1 MTAPLTVRAEEARP
15 SPRIPAAL
23 SRLGDASASSIT
35 TLIAVTA
42 CVAFVFWQL
51 RPDLLFASTTPAG
64 GDMGAHV
71 WLPDFLRDHLLTE
84 GRLTGWTPDWYAGF
98 PALTFYFPLPALLIV
113 AADVLLP
120 YGVAFKL
127 VSVSGLLAL
136 PIAAWAFGRL
146 AGMRFP
152 GPACLAV
159 ATLPFLFDRS
169 FTIYGGNVAST
180 LAGEYS
186 FSIALAFAL
195 LFLGFVA
202 KGLDNGTHRA
212 TAAMLLAAT
221 ILSHVI
227 PAVFAAVAALVLF
240 AFRADRARLNWI
252 IPTGLVGAAL
262 AGLWAVPFVLRL
274 PYMND
279 MGWEKITTYRQDLF
293 PSEVR
298 WVPALALI
306 GALLSVAR
314 RRRMGTFLL
323 VLSAMCAAAFVVA
336 PQTRL
341 WNARILPFWF
351 LCLYLLAGIAVSEAA
366 HLLAEAGA
374 YRRLMPFP
382 GRTPQPGLLS
392 SGGQPAP
399 DGPSVARGL
408 SLFQRPDRAEIAAPL
423 VAVIA
428 VVALLGLPLGALP
441 GWWPVK
447 SEDHSFVPDWVAWN
461 YSGYERKPAFP
472 EYDDVVAT
480 MRQVGEERG
489 CGRAMWEYEPQLDR
503 LGTPMALMLL
513 PMWTDGCIGSME
525 GLFFE
530 SAASVPY
537 HFLNQSELSQTPS
550 RAQRDLPYRSL
561 DLENGVAHL
570 QLMGV
575 KYYMAVSPEAIA
587 AASAHPEL
595 TRIASSGPWSVN
607 YDDGPKERTWEI
619 YEVED
624 AVLVEGLDNE
634 PVVATDLPKGGRGW
648 QDAAVE
654 WYQDRSRWDVP
665 VAAAG
670 PDEWA
675 RVPSEDL
682 DDPPRSAVRQARV
695 SDIEVA
701 PDRIS
706 FRVDKPGSPVIVRSS
721 YFPNWQAAGA
731 DGPFRVT
738 PNLMVVVPTETEVT
752 LTYGQTPVDGLGW
765 LLSGLG
771 FVGLLALRRRGAVP
785 YRPTPRTSVP
795 DPR

>member
-1 MTAPLTVRAEEARP
+1 MTAPVTAPAREGRTAP
-15 SPRIPAAL
+15 LPAAV
-23 SRLGDASASSIT
+23 SRLREASPSALA
-35 TLIAVTA
+35 TLIAVTG

-71 WLPDFLRDHLLTE
+71 WLPDFLRDHLLTK
-84 GRLTGWTPDWYAGF
+84 GRVTGWTPDWYAGF

-120 YGVAFKL
+120 YGIAFKL
-127 VSVSGLLAL
+127 VSVSGLLAM

-159 ATLPFLFDRS
+159 ATLPFLFDRT

-195 LFLGFVA
+195 LFLGVVA
-202 KGLDNGTHRA
+202 KGLDAGTHRA

-227 PAVFAAVAALVLF
+227 PAVFAAVAALLLF
-240 AFRADRARLNWI
+240 AFRADRARLRWLL
-252 IPTGLVGAAL
+252 PTGLVGAAL
-262 AGLWAVPFVLRL
+262 AGLWTVPFVLRL

-314 RRRMGTFLL
+314 RRRTGTFLL
-323 VLSAMCAAAFVVA
+323 VLSAMCGTAFVVA

-351 LCLYLLAGIAVSEAA
+351 LCLYLLAGIAIAEAS
-366 HLLAEAGA
+366 HLFAEAGA
-374 YRRLMPFP
+374 YRRLSTVGAGQAGQIRP
-382 GRTPQPGLLS
+382 LLA
-392 SGGQPAP
+392 AP
-399 DGPSVARGL
+399 HA
-408 SLFQRPDRAEIAAPL
+408 DRAEIGAPL
-423 VAVIA
+423 VSLIA
-428 VVALLGLPLGALP
+428 AVALLALPLGALP
-441 GWWPVK
+441 SWWPVK
-447 SEDHSFVPDWVAWN
+447 SEDHSFVPDWIAWN

-472 EYDDVVAT
+472 EYDDLVLT
-480 MRQVGEERG
+480 MRQVGEDRG

-561 DLENGVAHL
+561 DLDNGVAHL

-595 TRIASSGPWSVN
+595 TRIASSGPWTVN

-619 YEVED
+619 YEVEN
-624 AVLVEGLDNE
+624 AALVDGLDNE
-634 PVVATDLPKGGRGW
+634 PIVATDLAKGGRGW

-665 VAAAG
+665 IAADG
-670 PDEWA
+670 PQEWA
-675 RVPSEDL
+675 RVPRESL
-682 DDPPRSAVRQARV
+682 DDPPRSAVRPARV
-695 SDIEVA
+695 SAVQIA
-701 PDRIS
+701 PDRIA
-706 FRVDKPGSPVIVRSS
+706 FHVDKPGSPVLVRAS
-721 YFPNWQAAGA
+721 YFPNWKAAGA
-731 DGPFRVT
+731 EGPFRVT
-738 PNLMVVVPTETEVT
+738 PNLMVVVPTESEVT
-752 LTYGQTPVDGLGW
+752 LTYGQTPIDALGW
-765 LLSGLG
+765 IVSGIG
-771 FVGLLALRRRGAVP
+771 VVGLLTLRRRGAVP
-785 YRPTPRTSVP
+785 YRVAPRTSP
-795 DPR
+795 SEPR

>member
-1 MTAPLTVRAEEARP
+1 
-15 SPRIPAAL
+15 
-23 SRLGDASASSIT
+23 
-35 TLIAVTA
+35 
-42 CVAFVFWQL
+42 
-51 RPDLLFASTTPAG
+51 
-64 GDMGAHV
+64 
-71 WLPDFLRDHLLTE
+71 
-84 GRLTGWTPDWYAGF
+84 
-98 PALTFYFPLPALLIV
+98 
-113 AADVLLP
+113 
-120 YGVAFKL
+120 
-127 VSVSGLLAL
+127 
-136 PIAAWAFGRL
+136 
-146 AGMRFP
+146 MRFP

-159 ATLPFLFDRS
+159 ATLPFLFDRT

-202 KGLDNGTHRA
+202 KGLDSGTHRA

-227 PAVFAAVAALVLF
+227 PAVFAAAAALVLF
-240 AFRADRARLNWI
+240 AFRADRERLKWLV
-252 IPTGLVGAAL
+252 PTGLVGAAL
-262 AGLWAVPFVLRL
+262 AGAWAVPFVLRL

-306 GALLSVAR
+306 GALLSLAR
-314 RRRMGTFLL
+314 RRRAGTFLL
-323 VLSAMCAAAFVVA
+323 VLSAMCAAAFVLA

-351 LCLYLLAGIAVSEAA
+351 LCLYLLAGIAVAEAS
-366 HLLAEAGA
+366 HLLAESAAHRRTLRALGA
-374 YRRLMPFP
+374 ANEGQIRP
-382 GRTPQPGLLS
+382 LL
-392 SGGQPAP
+392 PAP
-399 DGPSVARGL
+399 G
-408 SLFQRPDRAEIAAPL
+408 PDRAEMAAPL
-423 VAVIA
+423 LAMVA
-428 VVALLGLPLGALP
+428 VVALLGMPLGALP
-441 GWWPVK
+441 SWWPVK
-447 SEDHSFVPDWVAWN
+447 SEDQSFVPDWIAWN
-461 YSGYERKPAFP
+461 YSGYERKPAFA
-472 EYDDVVAT
+472 EYDDLVAT

-561 DLENGVAHL
+561 DLDNGVAHL

-587 AASAHPEL
+587 AANAHPEL
-595 TRIASSGPWSVN
+595 TRIASSGPWTVT

-624 AVLVEGLDNE
+624 AAMVEGLENE

-654 WYQDRSRWDVP
+654 WYQDRARWDVP
-665 VAAAG
+665 IAAKG
-670 PDEWA
+670 PEEWA
-675 RVPSEDL
+675 RVSRETRE
-682 DDPPRSAVRQARV
+682 DPPRTAVRPARV
-695 SDIEVA
+695 SDVTVE

-706 FRVDKPGSPVIVRSS
+706 FRVDRPGSPVIVRAS
-721 YFPNWQAAGA
+721 YFPNWQASGA
-731 DGPFRVT
+731 DGPYRVT
-738 PNLMVVVPTETEVT
+738 PNLMVVVPTDTQVS

-765 LLSGLG
+765 LASGVG
-771 FVGLLALRRRGAVP
+771 VVGLLALRRRGAVP
-785 YRPTPRTSVP
+785 YRPPRRTSVP